1 MGTTFLITFI
11 VIFFALVPI
20 SMLVESMRKKPVAPT
35 SLEWAPDISIQYIN
49 IDGINTRYIKTG
61 EGPPLVL
68 LHTLR
73 TQLDIFQKVIPALS
87 KDFTVYAFDY
97 PGHGWSDI
105 PDTNYTPD
113 LFNHSVTE
121 FLEKMN
127 LNDILVAGVSI
138 GGTIPLMM
146 VGGGNKRIKAIV
158 SVNPYDY
165 KGQGAARG
173 NFIARLIFTMAYV
186 PILGETF
193 MRFRNTMVEGKIME
207 GGVSTASALP
217 EAFLEEVFVV
227 GERPGHYQ
235 AFINLIRHSSLFQK
249 AHELYNKINVPVL
262 LVYGDRDW
270 SKESERKKTASG
282 INDAIVETVKD
293 GGHFL
298 TLDQPEAFTHHV
310 QSFAKKLGILS

>member
-1 MGTTFLITFI
+1 MGTTILITFL

-20 SMLVESMRKKPVAPT
+20 SMLVEWMRTKPVAPT
-35 SLEWAPDISIQYIN
+35 SLEWAPDLSIQYVN
-49 IDGINTRYIKTG
+49 IDGINARYIKTG
-61 EGPPLVL
+61 NGPPLVL

-105 PDTNYTPD
+105 PDTDYTPD
-113 LFNHSVTE
+113 LFNDSVAK

-127 LNDILVAGVSI
+127 LNDVLVAGVSI
-138 GGTIPLMM
+138 GGSIPLMLA
-146 VGGGNKRIKAIV
+146 GAGNERIKAIV

-165 KGQGAARG
+165 AGKGAARG
-173 NFIARLIFTMAYV
+173 NIVANIIMTSALIPV
-186 PILGETF
+186 LGETF
-193 MRFRNTMVEGKIME
+193 MRFRNPMVEGKIFE

-217 EAFLEEVFVV
+217 KAFLNELFVV
-227 GERPGHYQ
+227 GERPGHYRS
-235 AFINLIRHSSLFQK
+235 FINLIRHSSLFQK

-262 LVYGDRDW
+262 LVYGEKDW
-270 SKESERKKTASG
+270 AYESDRKKTASG
-282 INDAIVETVKD
+282 INGAVVEIVKD
-293 GGHFL
+293 AGHFL